1 VGQAGSGRARLRIY
15 GSLGRKTAGKCVPET
30 GAMTNKRLAARF
42 YIVEDWSLVY
52 WPIAQVDEEQ
62 THSQVLVVHYKTQ
75 RPG

>member
-1 VGQAGSGRARLRIY
+1 
-15 GSLGRKTAGKCVPET
+15 
-30 GAMTNKRLAARF
+30 MTNKRLAARF